1 MNCKQ
6 QYVLIKTPSLIIQEM
21 LYWFTLLSIKAT
33 TKSAKLSQ
41 KKESWS
47 RLMAGLRCFQRLV
60 VSGGPSYRLAPS
72 IGERLFPSVTS
83 FHVADL
89 QVSRFWQYLKEWR
102 ILTIGLDS
110 CHKDWIR
117 EIDITWEPALLQH
130 IMSLKCIGSSLN
142 PIFITVY
149 SVCFSWFKVACW
161 LCPANHSMLG
171 KQRADVSCRH
181 VVQTADTNNTD
192 CWQ

>member
-1 MNCKQ
+1 MGSIINCK
-6 QYVLIKTPSLIIQEM
+6 YVLIKTLSLDTQEM

-33 TKSAKLSQ
+33 TESAKLSQ

-89 QVSRFWQYLKEWR
+89 QVSRFWQHSLKEWR
-102 ILTIGLDS
+102 ILTISLDS
-110 CHKDWIR
+110 CHEDWIR
-117 EIDITWEPALLQH
+117 DTVITWEPTLLQYH
-130 IMSLKCIGSSLN
+130 ELEMYWEQLESNNHHSIHCLFSRLFYITHWVRIYRGDSPKISLRD
-142 PIFITVY
+142 F
-149 SVCFSWFKVACW
+149 
-161 LCPANHSMLG
+161 
-171 KQRADVSCRH
+171 R
-181 VVQTADTNNTD
+181 
-192 CWQ
+192 

>member
-1 MNCKQ
+1 
-6 QYVLIKTPSLIIQEM
+6 M

-33 TKSAKLSQ
+33 TESAKLSQ

-89 QVSRFWQYLKEWR
+89 QVSRFWQHSLKEWI
-102 ILTIGLDS
+102 ILIISPDS

-117 EIDITWEPALLQH
+117 DKDITWEPTLLQH
-130 IMSLKCIGSSLN
+130 HDWAWNVLGTVWIQYSSHWNVNLKYRKLSN
-142 PIFITVY
+142 FYVHPIL
-149 SVCFSWFKVACW
+149 K
-161 LCPANHSMLG
+161 
-171 KQRADVSCRH
+171 
-181 VVQTADTNNTD
+181 
-192 CWQ
+192 

>member
-1 MNCKQ
+1 MGSIMNCK
-6 QYVLIKTPSLIIQEM
+6 YVMIETLLLFTQEM

-33 TKSAKLSQ
+33 TESAKLSQ

-83 FHVADL
+83 FYVADL
-89 QVSRFWQYLKEWR
+89 QVSRFWQHSLKEWR
-102 ILTIGLDS
+102 ILIISLDS

-117 EIDITWEPALLQH
+117 DIDLAWGINCFS
-130 IMSLKCIGSSLN
+130 IISLKCIENSLN
-142 PIFITVY
+142 PIFKTVY
-149 SVCFSWFKVACW
+149 TACFSG
-161 LCPANHSMLG
+161 L
-171 KQRADVSCRH
+171 RSCLLAGSG
-181 VVQTADTNNTD
+181 QS
-192 CWQ
+192 